1 MSMEATSG
9 KNPINHIGKIYNL
22 LSTQVA
28 RECVEKVGGIEEI
41 YVRILSQIGNP
52 IDQPLVASAQ
62 IIPKPGRAFR
72 KISHEVESIMDESLE
87 NITCVTEKVING
99 ELKTF

>member
-1 MSMEATSG
+1 
-9 KNPINHIGKIYNL
+9 
-22 LSTQVA
+22 VA
-28 RECVEKVGGIEEI
+28 RECVEKVEGIGEI

-62 IIPKPGRAFR
+62 IIPAPGASF
-72 KISHEVESIMDESLE
+72 KTLSHEVESIIDTSLE
-87 NITCVTEKVING
+87 NVTCVTEKVISG